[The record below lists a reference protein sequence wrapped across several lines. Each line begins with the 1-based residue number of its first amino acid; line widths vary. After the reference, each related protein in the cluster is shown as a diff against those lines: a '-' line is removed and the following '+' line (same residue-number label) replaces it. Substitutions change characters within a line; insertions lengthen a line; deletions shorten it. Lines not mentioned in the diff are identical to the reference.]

1 MANDSRADR
10 VLDDNDLGQRDLLA
24 ARRRLFSTYCLQL
37 TWAVSVVFYL
47 LDHPGYD
54 PRIYVFSAGTCLVL
68 MVLLR
73 RGFSTLLGANL
84 ALLMG
89 LATWLWVATQT
100 GGVNSPKNL
109 WASLLPMVALL
120 TLGRK
125 ASGWWLGI
133 ISLAQVLLMGACL
146 LGWVDT
152 HVNLHQ
158 AIAWGV
164 LNQACAVGGWVLGM
178 HLFERMYRQQVKANE
193 LHNQDLEAT
202 HEALQRAH
210 AHKDEFMASVGHELR
225 TPMNAILGFNGL
237 LRSQL
242 QDREE
247 DVALVDH
254 IRRATEQLL
263 QVVNDILDFS
273 QLQAGRWVFHAQ
285 TFEVSR
291 AITDVLQPYLARA
304 HAKGLVMS
312 VEITPAAKVW
322 AHADKDRLLQIL
334 HNLVDNAIKFTQHG
348 RIDVR
353 VNWVDAQLEVQVQ
366 DTGIGIAADRQQ
378 VIFDR
383 FEHANIQTN
392 RQFGGTGLGMSIC
405 ERLVTLQGGSLG
417 LNSQMGRGS
426 CFWFKLPLAV
436 VQTPSQA
443 YADAEN
449 LTQETWRFL
458 LVDDNA
464 VNLMVAG
471 LLLKKYFPHA
481 TVTQADSGAQA
492 LALLHAQNFDLVL
505 MDMMMPGMDGPEA
518 TRVLRDTLPAP
529 ARDVPVL
536 ALTASVN
543 PVDRER
549 CLACGM
555 DDVLYKPLDPSETV
569 AQISRC
575 LLIRRQGAR
584 T

>member
-1 MANDSRADR
+1 MALVPSAAPRLDDGDR
-10 VLDDNDLGQRDLLA
+10 VQQDLLD

-37 TWAVSVVFYL
+37 TLAASLLFYG

-54 PRIYVFSAGTCLVL
+54 HRIYLFSAATCLVL

-73 RGFSTLLGANL
+73 RGFSTLFAANL

-89 LATWLWVATQT
+89 LATFLWVAGQS
-100 GGVNSPKNL
+100 GGVNSSKNL

-120 TLGRK
+120 TVGRK
-125 ASGWWLGI
+125 ASLWWLVL
-133 ISLAQVLLMGACL
+133 ISLAQVGLMGACL

-152 HVNLHQ
+152 RVNLQQ
-158 AIAWGV
+158 AIAWAV
-164 LNQACAVGGWVLGM
+164 FNQACVVGAWVLGM
-178 HLFERMYRQQVKANE
+178 HLYERMYRQQVKLNE
-193 LHNQDLEAT
+193 LHNKDLEAT
-202 HEALQRAH
+202 HEDLQRAQ
-210 AHKDEFMASVGHELR
+210 AHKDEFIASVGHELR

-247 DVALVDH
+247 DVAVVDH

-273 QLQAGRWVFHAQ
+273 QLQAGRLVLHAQ
-285 TFEVSR
+285 TFELSR
-291 AITDVLQPYLARA
+291 AITDMLKPYQVRA
-304 HAKGLVMS
+304 QAKGLAMTLDMS
-312 VEITPAAKVW
+312 PATNVW
-322 AHADKDRLLQIL
+322 AHADKGRLLQIL
-334 HNLVDNAIKFTQHG
+334 QNLVDNAIKFTPHG
-348 RIDVR
+348 RVDVR
-353 VNWVDAQLEVQVQ
+353 VALDDAQLDVAVQ
-366 DTGIGIAADRQQ
+366 DTGIGIAPDRQQ

-405 ERLVTLQGGSLG
+405 ERLVSLQGGALG
-417 LNSQMGRGS
+417 LSSQVGEGS
-426 CFWFKLPLAV
+426 RFWFKLPLRV
-436 VQTPSQA
+436 VDTPSQA
-443 YADAEN
+443 YADAKDV
-449 LTQETWRFL
+449 TQEPLHLL

-471 LLLKKYFPHA
+471 LMLRKNFPNA
-481 TVTQADSGAQA
+481 TVTQTDCGAQA
-492 LALLHAQNFDLVL
+492 LELLRTQSVDLVL
-505 MDMMMPGMDGPEA
+505 MDLMMPGMDGLEA
-518 TRVLRDTLPAP
+518 TRLVRHTLPLP

-549 CLACGM
+549 CLASGM
-555 DDVLYKPLDPSETV
+555 DDVLYKPLDPNDTV
-569 AQISRC
+569 AQITRC
-575 LLIRRQGAR
+575 LLMRRHKA
-584 T
+584 TA

>member
-1 MANDSRADR
+1 MAFASYAAP
-10 VLDDNDLGQRDLLA
+10 VLDVGQQDLLD

-37 TWAVSVVFYL
+37 SLAASVLFYF

-54 PRIYVFSAGTCLVL
+54 HRIYVFSGGTCLVL

-73 RGFSTLLGANL
+73 RGFSTVVGANL
-84 ALLMG
+84 ALWMG
-89 LATWLWVATQT
+89 MTTWLWAAAQT
-100 GGVNSPKNL
+100 GGVNSSKNL

-120 TLGRK
+120 TVGRK
-125 ASGWWLGI
+125 ASWWWLGLV
-133 ISLAQVLLMGACL
+133 SLSQVGLMGACL
-146 LGWVDT
+146 LGWIDT

-164 LNQACAVGGWVLGM
+164 FSQACAVGAWVLGM
-178 HLFERMYRQQVKANE
+178 HLYERMYREQVQANE

-202 HEALQRAH
+202 HEALLSAQ
-210 AHKDEFMASVGHELR
+210 AHKDEFIASVGHELR

-242 QDREE
+242 QDRAE
-247 DVALVDH
+247 DVAVVDH

-273 QLQAGRWVFHAQ
+273 QLQAGRLVLFAQ
-285 TFEVSR
+285 TFELSR
-291 AITDVLQPYLARA
+291 AIAEMLQPYQARA
-304 HAKGLVMS
+304 QAKGLDMA
-312 VEITPAAKVW
+312 VEFSANAQVW
-322 AHADKDRLLQIL
+322 AHADKGRLLQIL

-348 RIDVR
+348 RIDVQ
-353 VNWVDAQLEVQVQ
+353 VTLEEAQLEVVVQ
-366 DTGIGIAADRQQ
+366 DTGIGIAEDRQE

-392 RQFGGTGLGMSIC
+392 RQFGGTGLGMAIC
-405 ERLVTLQGGSLG
+405 ERLVRMQGGALG
-417 LNSQMGRGS
+417 LSSQVGQGS
-426 CFWFKLPLAV
+426 HFWFKLPLQV
-436 VQTPSQA
+436 VAPPTQA
-443 YADAEN
+443 HARPEH
-449 LTQETWRFL
+449 LTQEPWHFL

-471 LLLKKYFPHA
+471 LMLKKHFPHA
-481 TVTQADSGAQA
+481 TVTQANSGAQA
-492 LALLHAQNFDLVL
+492 LTLLQAQNFDLVL
-505 MDMMMPGMDGPEA
+505 MDMMMPEMDGLEA
-518 TRVLRDTLPAP
+518 TRVLRNTLPAP

-549 CLACGM
+549 CLASGM
-555 DDVLYKPLDPSETV
+555 DDVLYKPLDPSDTV
-569 AQISRC
+569 AQVTRC
-575 LLIRRQGAR
+575 LSMHRQVL
-584 T
+584 TP

>member
-1 MANDSRADR
+1 MANAARADHKS
-10 VLDDNDLGQRDLLA
+10 DDTDLGQQGLLD

-54 PRIYVFSAGTCLVL
+54 HRIYVFSAGTCLVL

-84 ALLMG
+84 ALFMG
-89 LATWLWVATQT
+89 LITWLWVAAQT
-100 GGVNSPKNL
+100 GGVNSSKNL

-125 ASGWWLGI
+125 ASWWWLGLV
-133 ISLAQVLLMGACL
+133 SLGQLGLMGACL

-152 HVNLHQ
+152 RVNLHQ
-158 AIAWGV
+158 AIAWGAM
-164 LNQACAVGGWVLGM
+164 NQACAVGGWVLGM
-178 HLFERMYRQQVKANE
+178 YLYERMYRQQVKANE

-202 HEALQRAH
+202 HEALQRAQS
-210 AHKDEFMASVGHELR
+210 HKDEFMASVGHELR

-247 DVALVDH
+247 DVVVVDH

-273 QLQAGRWVFHAQ
+273 QLQAGRLVLHAQ

-291 AITDVLQPYLARA
+291 AITEMLQPYQVRA
-304 HAKGLVMS
+304 QVKGLEMALDVAQ
-312 VEITPAAKVW
+312 VTNVW
-322 AHADKDRLLQIL
+322 VHTDRGRLLQIVQ
-334 HNLVDNAIKFTQHG
+334 NLVDNAIKFTQHG
-348 RIDVR
+348 RVDVC
-353 VNWVDAQLEVQVQ
+353 VTWVDAHLQVVVQ
-366 DTGIGIAADRQQ
+366 DTGIGIAPDRQQ

-392 RQFGGTGLGMSIC
+392 RQYGGTGLGMSIC
-405 ERLVTLQGGSLG
+405 ERLVTLQGGTLG
-417 LNSQMGRGS
+417 LSSQVGQGS
-426 CFWFKLPLAV
+426 RFWFKLPVPLRDASTQADV
-436 VQTPSQA
+436 TQT
-443 YADAEN
+443 DV
-449 LTQETWRFL
+449 TQEPLHFL
-458 LVDDNA
+458 VVDDNA

-471 LLLKKYFPHA
+471 LLLKKNFPHA
-481 TVTQADSGAQA
+481 TVTQAESGAQA
-492 LALLHAQNFDLVL
+492 LALLQAQGFDLVL
-505 MDMMMPGMDGPEA
+505 MDMMMPGMDGLEA
-518 TRVLRDTLPAP
+518 TRVLRQTHPAP
-529 ARDVPVL
+529 TNQVPVL

-549 CLACGM
+549 CLASGM
-555 DDVLYKPLDPSETV
+555 DDVLYKPLDPSDTV

-575 LLIRRQGAR
+575 LLMRRQGAR

>member
-1 MANDSRADR
+1 MAFASRADP
-10 VLDDNDLGQRDLLA
+10 VLDVGQQDLLD

-37 TWAVSVVFYL
+37 TFAASVLFYF

-54 PRIYVFSAGTCLVL
+54 HRIYVFSGGTCLVL

-84 ALLMG
+84 ALSMG
-89 LATWLWVATQT
+89 MATWLWVAAQT
-100 GGVNSPKNL
+100 GGVNSTKNL

-120 TLGRK
+120 TVGRK
-125 ASGWWLGI
+125 ASWWWLGLV
-133 ISLAQVLLMGACL
+133 SLSQVGLMGACL

-164 LNQACAVGGWVLGM
+164 FSQVCAVGGWVLGM
-178 HLFERMYRQQVKANE
+178 HLYERMYREQVQANE

-202 HEALQRAH
+202 HEALLRAQ
-210 AHKDEFMASVGHELR
+210 AHKDEFIASVGHELR
-225 TPMNAILGFNGL
+225 TPMNAILGFNSL

-242 QDREE
+242 QDRAE
-247 DVALVDH
+247 DAVVVDH

-273 QLQAGRWVFHAQ
+273 QLQAGRLVLHAQ
-285 TFEVSR
+285 TFDVSC
-291 AITDVLQPYLARA
+291 ALTEVLQPYQVRA
-304 HAKGLVMS
+304 QAKGLVMS
-312 VEITPAAKVW
+312 VDIASVANVW
-322 AHADKDRLLQIL
+322 VHADKGRLLQIL
-334 HNLVDNAIKFTQHG
+334 RNLVDNAIKFTQHG
-348 RIDVR
+348 RIDVH
-353 VNWVDAQLEVQVQ
+353 VTLENALLEVVVQ
-366 DTGIGIAADRQQ
+366 DTGIGIAEDRQQ

-392 RQFGGTGLGMSIC
+392 RQFGGTGLGMAIC
-405 ERLVTLQGGSLG
+405 ERLVRMQGGALG
-417 LNSQMGRGS
+417 LSSHVGQGS
-426 CFWFKLPLAV
+426 RFWFKLPLPLVA
-436 VQTPSQA
+436 TPTQA
-443 YADAEN
+443 YSGAES
-449 LTQETWRFL
+449 LTQEPWHFL

-471 LLLKKYFPHA
+471 LMLKKHFPHA
-481 TVTQADSGAQA
+481 TVTQANSGAQA
-492 LALLHAQNFDLVL
+492 LALLQAQNFDLVL
-505 MDMMMPGMDGPEA
+505 MDMMMPEMDGLEA
-518 TRVLRDTLPAP
+518 TRVLRNTLPVP

-549 CLACGM
+549 CLASSM
-555 DDVLYKPLDPSETV
+555 DDVLYKPLDPSDTV
-569 AQISRC
+569 ALITRC
-575 LLIRRQGAR
+575 LWLHRQGA
-584 T
+584 TP